1 MIQITNSLT
10 GKREPFIPLKSGEV
24 RMYVC
29 GPTVYGL
36 THVGNARPAVFFDV
50 VRRYLE
56 CIGHQVTYTSNFT
69 DVDDKIIQRAR
80 EEKRSAP
87 ELALH
92 YTREFLRDMTSLGV
106 RPPDHA
112 PRVTGHMPRIIFF
125 IEQLVK
131 KGAAY
136 VTPDGGVFYC
146 VRKFKSYGRLSGK
159 NIDELVGFA
168 RVEPGEHKRDPLDFA
183 LWKPQKAPD
192 EPAWESPWGS
202 GRPGWHIEC
211 SAMAMESLGESF
223 DIHGGGIDLLHPH
236 HENEIAQSEAFTGK
250 PFVKYWMHNNMVTI
264 DAEKMSKSSGNIFLN
279 RDFIKKYGAETL
291 KFLLLSG
298 HYRSPI
304 EFSQRH
310 IRDCQASLHRFYCTL
325 EKCEK
330 LREEGSATSRTGISP
345 EKSGSSPEEKRVIEV
360 TSAFEKRWREAMEE
374 DFNTAKVV
382 GYIFECVR
390 VLNAY
395 LDQKNFSPTAKTGEI
410 VRQFLGQMKTIA
422 AFLNLFGER
431 SGDILEHLR
440 TLILE
445 ERGITRDEIESQIH
459 TRTQARQKRD
469 FKAADAVRTQLLGR
483 GVELRDGVSGTT
495 WDVVFGEETQP

>member
-1 MIQITNSLT
+1 MPIQITNSLT

-56 CIGHQVTYTSNFT
+56 FVGHQVVYTSNFT

-87 ELALH
+87 DLVLH
-92 YTREFLRDMTSLGV
+92 YTQEFLRDMKSLGV

-112 PRVTGHMPRIIFF
+112 PRVTGHMPQIISF
-125 IEQLVK
+125 IEQLVN

-136 VTPDGGVFYC
+136 VTPDGGVLFS

-168 RVEPGEHKRDPLDFA
+168 RVEPGEHKQDPLDFA

-192 EPAWESPWGS
+192 EPAWGSPWGS

-211 SAMAMESLGESF
+211 SAMAMRYLGESF

-236 HENEIAQSEAFTGK
+236 HENEIAQSEAITGK
-250 PFVKYWMHNNMVTI
+250 PFVKYWMHNNLVTI
-264 DAEKMSKSSGNIFLN
+264 DAEKMSKSLGNIFLN

-310 IRDCQASLHRFYCTL
+310 IRDCQASLHRFYCAM

-330 LREEGSATSRTGISP
+330 LGEWDSTKFRTDVSP
-345 EKSGSSPEEKRVIEV
+345 EKSGSSPAEERVIEV
-360 TSAFEKRWREAMEE
+360 ESTFEKRWREAMDD

-382 GYIFECVR
+382 GYVFEYVR

-395 LDQKNFSPTAKTGEI
+395 MDRKNFAPTAKTVEI

-422 AFLNLFGER
+422 ALLNLFGE
-431 SGDILEHLR
+431 SSVDILEHLR

-445 ERGITRDEIESQIH
+445 ERGITRDEIASQIQI
-459 TRTQARQKRD
+459 RAQARQKKD
-469 FKAADAVRTQLLGR
+469 FKAADEIRTWLLGR
-483 GVELRDGVSGTT
+483 GVELRDGMGGTT
-495 WDVVFGEETQP
+495 WDVVFGAG